1 MGNLRPIG
9 SEKLEG
15 MDKIKRI
22 IEISRYKENVPN
34 SINESKSTEY
44 SINLADGH
52 KYQIVKEKSGYIIKK
67 SINESENE
75 YIAPMK
81 NRQYYASYSQ
91 AFKRMN
97 LIAKELN
104 TLFENENGTSLFN
117 EDKKYILKRRPTNEE
132 SYGTDDIE
140 LDEQTPA
147 PVAAPVA
154 APTAE
159 PVATDDSLSSDEDVD
174 FDGMGSDEEGD
185 DDEPVTMK
193 IIQKLTGKL
202 AQKIRAYNS
211 NEEEEM
217 SGDDV
222 KYVINS
228 VLSSLDLTTLNDDDV
243 EEIIDRLEG
252 VEEED
257 VNDNP
262 EMGDEEGMGD
272 EEFDMGDQELPPP
285 SEGGEMKEIMSLED
299 ALNEKIPSAFSRN
312 MRQELTMGDS
322 MFDLNDYEE
331 EEDEYP
337 RHGSKMKHKSYPT
350 LSHGTF
356 GESKID
362 RIISKYFNTDVKEK
376 TIQEEN
382 QRKLKKEMSDF
393 NKSEIVRLSESIRQ
407 ERSSLKFM
415 ENNPKSS
422 LVGVTNKGNLIF
434 NNGNGIPD
442 TKITRNGSIS

>member
-1 MGNLRPIG
+1 M
-9 SEKLEG
+9 
-15 MDKIKRI
+15 
-22 IEISRYKENVPN
+22 
-34 SINESKSTEY
+34 
-44 SINLADGH
+44 
-52 KYQIVKEKSGYIIKK
+52 
-67 SINESENE
+67 
-75 YIAPMK
+75 
-81 NRQYYASYSQ
+81 
-91 AFKRMN
+91 
-97 LIAKELN
+97 
-104 TLFENENGTSLFN
+104 
-117 EDKKYILKRRPTNEE
+117 
-132 SYGTDDIE
+132 
-140 LDEQTPA
+140 
-147 PVAAPVA
+147 
-154 APTAE
+154 
-159 PVATDDSLSSDEDVD
+159 ATDDSLSSDEDVD
-174 FDGMGSDEEGD
+174 FDGMGSDEEED

-217 SGDDV
+217 GGDDV

-252 VEEED
+252 VGED
-257 VNDNP
+257 GVDNP
-262 EMGDEEGMGD
+262 EMSDEEGMGD

-299 ALNEKIPSAFSRN
+299 ALNEKIPSAFTRN

-322 MFDLNDYEE
+322 MFDLNDYE